1 MSKGKLYVV
10 GFGPGSLEHMTIKA
24 ERVIREAD
32 VITGYTTYVK
42 MIEGFFPSDKRYIS
56 TGMMREVERCKMAVE
71 EAMKGQTVAMI
82 SSGDSGIYGMAG
94 IIYQVA
100 DELDANID
108 IDVVPGMT
116 AASTAASVLGAPL
129 MHDLAII
136 SLSDLMT
143 PLDLIMKRVDLAGQ
157 GDFVIALY
165 NPKSK
170 TRIDYLAQATD
181 ILFKYHSP
189 DTPVGIVKNAGRKG
203 EEKNITTLG
212 KLKDAD
218 VDMFCIVI
226 VGNTKTYVK
235 NGKMITPFEYHVDDI
250 KKIVI

>member
-1 MSKGKLYVV
+1 
-10 GFGPGSLEHMTIKA
+10 
-24 ERVIREAD
+24 
-32 VITGYTTYVK
+32 
-42 MIEGFFPSDKRYIS
+42 
-56 TGMMREVERCKMAVE
+56 
-71 EAMKGQTVAMI
+71 
-82 SSGDSGIYGMAG
+82 
-94 IIYQVA
+94 
-100 DELDANID
+100 
-108 IDVVPGMT
+108 
-116 AASTAASVLGAPL
+116 
-129 MHDLAII
+129 HDLAII

-181 ILFKYHSP
+181 ILLKYHSP

-235 NGKMITPFEYHVDDI
+235 NGKMITPRGYNIE
-250 KKIVI
+250 KISKD